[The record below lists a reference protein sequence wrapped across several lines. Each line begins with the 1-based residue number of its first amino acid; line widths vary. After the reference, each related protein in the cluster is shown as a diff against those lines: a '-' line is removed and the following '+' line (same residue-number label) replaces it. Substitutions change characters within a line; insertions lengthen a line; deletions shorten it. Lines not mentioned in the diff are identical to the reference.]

1 MNGYAVKKNLNYY
14 LCQLD
19 MGIRNSNFYEQ
30 IKVEYNNFWRITLEL
45 LSLRNVRNKR
55 IEELANKKSKTK
67 KYIQQHKND
76 MSEKLKRLLQL
87 STEKGASNWLTKL
100 RPLLSMVLGYQSNI
114 FGILSV
120 KGMAEKFQ
128 TYQQCVHLEVDLKY
142 TII

>member
-1 MNGYAVKKNLNYY
+1 MK
-14 LCQLD
+14 
-19 MGIRNSNFYEQ
+19 I
-30 IKVEYNNFWRITLEL
+30 
-45 LSLRNVRNKR
+45 SLRNQKR
-55 IEELANKKSKTK
+55 KSTHSNTME
-67 KYIQQHKND
+67 YLKND

-120 KGMAEKFQ
+120 KGVAEKFQ

-142 TII
+142 IIITSKNFYFYLNFYFHTSLWCLKRFSEGLWNCIWCLGLI

>member
-1 MNGYAVKKNLNYY
+1 MEY
-14 LCQLD
+14 L
-19 MGIRNSNFYEQ
+19 
-30 IKVEYNNFWRITLEL
+30 
-45 LSLRNVRNKR
+45 
-55 IEELANKKSKTK
+55 
-67 KYIQQHKND
+67 KND

-120 KGMAEKFQ
+120 KGVAEKFQ

-142 TII
+142 IIIWLPKIFILT